1 MGRDEH
7 AGTLPD
13 PVVFFFFHPPSL
25 SFLRFPS
32 TLVFVAPAL
41 GGGIRSLPSRKLDRS
56 QKEKEKRMMIIAII
70 ISEAGACVKPQTQVL
85 YIAEI
90 LRNSER

>member
-13 PVVFFFFHPPSL
+13 PVVFFFFFHPPPSL

-41 GGGIRSLPSRKLDRS
+41 
-56 QKEKEKRMMIIAII
+56 
-70 ISEAGACVKPQTQVL
+70 
-85 YIAEI
+85 
-90 LRNSER
+90 